1 MPMNNADRDWVGQQI
16 AKAVQSQ
23 IAPQGWKKLRDH
35 LPTAAICTIGIA
47 LLALAGAGW
56 NYAFTKVEA
65 RATFEANTGS
75 RLTAIDGR
83 LTAIESSLAVL
94 QARLVS
100 QKLANAP
107 QSDLKIHREEINAV
121 RASLASAKNEVA
133 GFWPSSF
140 EIITLLSKA
149 SSTEIDFAKLENARE
164 SVFDNVGANR
174 IGAISPVT
182 GVRAVLKN
190 DVHGMVFRNSI
201 IRFDPSVKLS
211 NDVFVDC
218 IFIFPPEQNPT
229 GPLQQIGRTLL
240 ASNLEN
246 VTLNAS

>member
-1 MPMNNADRDWVGQQI
+1 MA
-16 AKAVQSQ
+16 
-23 IAPQGWKKLRDH
+23 
-35 LPTAAICTIGIA
+35 
-47 LLALAGAGW
+47 
-56 NYAFTKVEA
+56 
-65 RATFEANTGS
+65 
-75 RLTAIDGR
+75 
-83 LTAIESSLAVL
+83 AIESSLAVL
-94 QARLVS
+94 QARIVS
-100 QKLANAP
+100 QNLANAP
-107 QSDLKIHREEINAV
+107 QEDLKTHREEINAV
-121 RASLASAKNEVA
+121 RSSLASAKNQVA

-149 SSTEIDFAKLENARE
+149 SSTEIDFAKLASARE
-164 SVFDNVGANR
+164 TVIDEVTSNGV
-174 IGAISPVT
+174 GAISPVI
-182 GVRAVLKN
+182 GMRVVLKN
-190 DVHGMVFRNSI
+190 HVQGMLFRNSI

>member
-1 MPMNNADRDWVGQQI
+1 MPMNNADRDWVGEQI
-16 AKAVQSQ
+16 AKAIQSQ

-35 LPTAAICTIGIA
+35 LPTAAACTIAIA

-75 RLTAIDGR
+75 KLATIDGR
-83 LTAIESSLAVL
+83 LTTIESSLAVL
-94 QARLVS
+94 QARIVG

-107 QSDLKIHREEINAV
+107 QGDLKIHREEINAV

-164 SVFDNVGANR
+164 SVFDNVGSNP
-174 IGAISPVT
+174 IGAIGPVT

-190 DVHGMVFRNSI
+190 DIQGMIFRNSI
-201 IRFDPSVKLS
+201 IRFDPSVKLH
-211 NDVFVDC
+211 NDVFINCV
-218 IFIFPPEQNPT
+218 FIFPAQQDPS

-240 ASNLEN
+240 ASDLEN